1 MWLNISAIFKKLS
14 HDPNVRAV
22 LLTGAGERAFTAGL
36 DVQAA
41 SEGTLSDKGSQDG
54 ARKANGLRRHIL
66 EFQDCITDIEKC
78 EKRKRALSPAFLPI
92 SYSSTLHRLFISSL
106 FHSPF
111 LPAKSEPQLILPSR
125 HSDPP
130 LHLLR
135 PRPRHVPRL

>member
-78 EKRKRALSPAFLPI
+78 EKRKCALSPSSISFLNL
-92 SYSSTLHRLFISSL
+92 SKF
-106 FHSPF
+106 
-111 LPAKSEPQLILPSR
+111 
-125 HSDPP
+125 
-130 LHLLR
+130 LHLLPSSI
-135 PRPRHVPRL
+135 PRQIQPSTNSPQPLSQSSTPSPSVSPSTCP

>member
-78 EKRKRALSPAFLPI
+78 EKRKCAFSPSSISFLNPFQFLHLILSSIP
-92 SYSSTLHRLFISSL
+92 
-106 FHSPF
+106 PF
-111 LPAKSEPQLILPSR
+111 LHQT
-125 HSDPP
+125 
-130 LHLLR
+130 
-135 PRPRHVPRL
+135 